1 MPDRPIY
8 LNSDVDIELV
18 YPQGTCEV
26 DCRLLFLGDHW
37 RQLARTYEEIARR
50 FSRARDKTRLWEDLR
65 SSAEIQQLYEIHRSK
80 EEVSVT
86 MRDTIFRQRGP
97 LDDLG
102 LQVRASRGAASILR
116 LLPLNR
122 MRALGCL
129 LPLIRKGLSEDEIGQ
144 ALQERLARE
153 ESQWAVEI
161 LLWLKA
167 TGWLSSTP
175 NDSNVFLRPSRRPRV
190 VFMGHSSLLF
200 QSEQSAVLVDPI
212 LRPNLRLPRSA
223 FDVTRIKL
231 RAICCTHSHWDHCD
245 LQTLLWFDKDT
256 PIYIPA
262 VKRPTAFNPPIKPA
276 LSLLGFTDI
285 REVHPWEHHQIDDI
299 EFIPVPFHGE
309 QDEPDAEIDHHTFVL
324 RAAGATI
331 YGGVDTFQDSRGQMK
346 PVLEK
351 IRELYHPTV
360 AFLPVSKM
368 MYWYRTG
375 GVNGFCRYLDT
386 SLLNQSFQYTAA
398 AEDAAEWMTVLKSK
412 WVAPYATFTFSPWS
426 TPREV
431 SEFARALRSV
441 GLTDTLFPL
450 RVLDSLVLSSG
461 AHAWSTGT
469 RRILLAAWFHA
480 GAGFRKFD
488 RRLQKNRV
496 YGLFRKAVRYLSTTH
511 P

>member
-1 MPDRPIY
+1 MH
-8 LNSDVDIELV
+8 LNPDVDIELV
-18 YPQGTCEV
+18 YPHAPSDV

-37 RQLARTYEEIARR
+37 RQLVRTYEEIARR
-50 FSRARDKTRLWEDLR
+50 FSRARDKSRLWEDLC
-65 SSAEIQQLYEIHRSK
+65 SSAEIQQLYEIHRSN

-97 LDDLG
+97 LDDLD
-102 LQVRASRGAASILR
+102 LQIRASRGAASIQHP
-116 LLPLNR
+116 LPLDR
-122 MRALGCL
+122 LRALGCL
-129 LPLIRKGLSEDEIGQ
+129 LPLIRKGLLEDEIRQ
-144 ALQERLARE
+144 ALQDRLARE
-153 ESQWAVEI
+153 ESQWAIEV

-167 TGWLSSTP
+167 AGWLVSTP
-175 NDSNVFLRPSRRPRV
+175 KSSNVFLRPSKRPRV

-200 QSEQSAVLVDPI
+200 QSEQSAVLIDPI
-212 LRPNLRLPRSA
+212 LRPTHRLPRHA
-223 FDVTRIKL
+223 FDVTQINL

-262 VKRPTAFNPPIKPA
+262 VKHPTAFNPPITPA

-309 QDEPDAEIDHHTFVL
+309 QDEPDADIDHYTFAL
-324 RAAGATI
+324 RANGATI
-331 YGGVDTFQDSRGQMK
+331 YGGVDAFQDTRGKMT

-351 IRELYHPTV
+351 VRELYHPSV

-368 MYWYRTG
+368 TYQYRTG

-386 SLLNQSFQYTAA
+386 SLLDRSFQYTAA
-398 AEDAAEWMTVLKSK
+398 AEDAAEWMTVLKSR

-431 SEFARALRSV
+431 SEFGRALRSV
-441 GLTDTLFPL
+441 GLTDALFPL
-450 RVLDSLVLSSG
+450 RALDSLVLSGS
-461 AHAWSTGT
+461 ANAWSARG
-469 RRILLAAWFHA
+469 RRVLLIAWFNV
-480 GAGFRKFD
+480 GASVRKVD

-496 YGLFRKAVRYLSTTH
+496 YGLIRKAGRYLSK
-511 P
+511 PQR